1 VEIEHE
7 LLGQRIAP
15 AIQRPVLRAQDVLLL
30 GGVPFG
36 SKRDMRGDQVA
47 HLLDCQWRRSGI
59 GRIEEVSQSS
69 VPEEAWVGFADNLIE
84 VRFSFPRL
92 HLLVFE

>member
-1 VEIEHE
+1 MGLFIKADSENAKATYAA
-7 LLGQRIAP
+7 LAAFGAP
-15 AIQRPVLRAQDVLLL
+15 LQ
-30 GGVPFG
+30 G
-36 SKRDMRGDQVA
+36 MRGDQVT